1 MNWLLDNIKK
11 SFIVFC
17 TLESIP
23 CQKKYKNVGISMVVA
38 YILMTFINNLVYS
51 WIFVYIFCLINIH
64 VLFPDKAIKITTLNI
79 NERA

>member
-23 CQKKYKNVGISMVVA
+23 CQKKQKKVGISVVVA

-51 WIFVYIFCLINIH
+51 WIFVYIFHLINIH
-64 VLFPDKAIKITTLNI
+64 VSFPDKAIKITTLNI
-79 NERA
+79 KRA